1 MTGANMKL
9 VTVNVKLG
17 ENDEDPEQHL
27 DQVSHVFN
35 ISPTEQ
41 ATVRKKAKGDS

>member
-9 VTVNVKLG
+9 VTINVELG

-27 DQVSHVFN
+27 DQVSG
-35 ISPTEQ
+35 
-41 ATVRKKAKGDS
+41 AKGTEVLD